1 VVVAT
6 GGARPGDIVVQVGPA
21 PIEGAAVLARERAAQ
36 LGAVDPLV
44 LETARGALERPG
56 ISVVE
61 PALLAARLG
70 ATALHDPT
78 EGGLAAGLHEL
89 ARASG
94 IGIRVERDAVL
105 WFEPGAI
112 VCRALGANPWATL
125 ASGTLLAAFAAPFGA
140 ESFTAVG
147 YPAAVIGRAEVGAG
161 VYDSEGQSI
170 PWPRRDEVVSVREP
184 MPRRPAADRSRG

>member
-1 VVVAT
+1 VAT
-6 GGARPGDIVVQVGPA
+6 SGARPGDIVVQVRPA
-21 PIEGAAVLARERAAQ
+21 PIEGAAVLARERAAE

-44 LETARGALERPG
+44 LESARDAVERPG

-94 IGIRVERDAVL
+94 IGIRVDREAVL
-105 WFEPGAI
+105 WFEPGTT
-112 VCRALGANPWATL
+112 VCRALGTDPWATL
-125 ASGTLLAAFAAPFGA
+125 ASGTLLAAFPAPSGA
-140 ESFTAVG
+140 ESLTDAGFQ
-147 YPAAVIGRAEVGAG
+147 AAVIGRAEVGAG
-161 VYDSEGQSI
+161 VYDSDGRSI
-170 PWPRRDEVVSVREP
+170 PWPQRDEVMDVRKVD
-184 MPRRPAADRSRG
+184 AAPVADLARAR